1 LFKPTST
8 SLTCLFIC
16 ALAGLFNEANA
27 SDKYPMVM
35 CVDHSPPHNIFTEH
49 STVPHGSLIDVAK
62 NISKRLG
69 IPITFTANTPF
80 LRCLRMMRNGS
91 ADIMLGLLD
100 KPERREYMHLY
111 RYLDNSHKAF
121 YALKSRNWQV
131 NAFEDLAGLNIGVV
145 HGFKYFPKFDR
156 ETESFSLNSAPSVL
170 INLRRLLA
178 GRVDLVIATKMEG
191 DYIIRK
197 NPNFQKYI
205 EPVNYQYL
213 AENPVF
219 VGLSKRSRYADK
231 AEELESLVATMKS
244 RKEFVQIID
253 AYSDN

>member
-1 LFKPTST
+1 
-8 SLTCLFIC
+8 
-16 ALAGLFNEANA
+16 
-27 SDKYPMVM
+27 
-35 CVDHSPPHNIFTEH
+35 
-49 STVPHGSLIDVAK
+49 
-62 NISKRLG
+62 
-69 IPITFTANTPF
+69 
-80 LRCLRMMRNGS
+80 MMRDGS

-121 YALKSRNWQV
+121 YALKSRNWRV
-131 NAFEDLAGLNIGVV
+131 NSFEDLAGLNIGVV
-145 HGFKYFPKFDR
+145 HGFKYFPKFDQ
-156 ETESFSLNSAPSVL
+156 ETESFRLNSAPSVL

-197 NPNFQKYI
+197 NPHFQKFI

-219 VGLSKRSRYADK
+219 VGLSKRSRYANK
-231 AEELESLVATMKS
+231 AEQLESLVASMKS
-244 RKEFVQIID
+244 SKEFVRIID